1 MLHYKSCVSLVVQ
14 AFSSSNP
21 SIEAEAIMNANKNHH
36 IHHRLPHNHKRSS
49 VSLITITIIYHHH
62 HHYQLDAII
71 SIIIIASCPDVGIV
85 GLQLVT
91 RFLFAQWLAHP
102 DDDWDGYGL

>member
-1 MLHYKSCVSLVVQ
+1 M
-14 AFSSSNP
+14 
-21 SIEAEAIMNANKNHH
+21 I
-36 IHHRLPHNHKRSS
+36 
-49 VSLITITIIYHHH
+49 HHH
-62 HHYQLDAII
+62 HHHHQLDAII

-102 DDDWDGYGL
+102 DDDWDGDGL